1 MNAMLSICIPTYNH
15 AKDLAA
21 MLKNLVSLPSF
32 ADDVEVV
39 ISDNASTDETHVIGE
54 RFAAEHSGK
63 INYFRNAENVRD
75 ANFALA
81 LARGTGKFL
90 KLANDTLLFSEA
102 GLRQLLDATK
112 QFSSLEAP
120 PVLFFSNQTKP
131 LRQVSCDSLDAFVR
145 EVSFQSTWIGSFGIW
160 KEDFDRF
167 SDFSRMHE
175 LQLSQLDVLCRMVVQ
190 RKHAEVFNFK
200 FADPYPRPNKGDY
213 NLTQIFGINYFT
225 ILGPYVSAG
234 DILPATFAL
243 ERKRMFRRHLM
254 PFYLT
259 YSHAFTASGYI
270 TKLFKDYKTDPV
282 YWLALPFVS
291 LTTLIKT
298 MKKPLSK
305 LAELWNAALRI
316 APHPFFWLGWKRR
329 NRHNMTAPVNVF
341 DPSRVSVGKGTYGGI
356 EVYTYGASDAKL
368 MIGSYV
374 SIGPKVRFMLSGEH
388 RTDTITTY
396 PFRAYDPVN
405 PECEDI
411 SKGPVIV
418 KDDVW
423 IGMGATI
430 LSGVTIGQGAV
441 IAAGAV
447 VTKDVEP
454 YAIVGGVPAKLIR
467 YRFPETLRTKLL
479 SVDWST
485 VSSERASALK
495 ESLASPVSDT
505 NVDELIARINSN
517 QS

>member
-1 MNAMLSICIPTYNH
+1 MNPTLSICIPTYNH

-39 ISDNASTDETHVIGE
+39 ISDNASTDATQSVGE
-54 RFAAEHSGK
+54 RFAAEHPGK
-63 INYFRNAENVRD
+63 VSYFRNAENVWD
-75 ANFALA
+75 ANFGLA
-81 LARGTGKFL
+81 LSRGTGKFL

-102 GLRQLLDATK
+102 GLRQMIDAVKGYADTDN
-112 QFSSLEAP
+112 P
-120 PVLFFSNQTKP
+120 PVLFFSNQS
-131 LRQVSCDSLDAFVR
+131 RQQTQVTCNSLDAFVR

-160 KEDFDRF
+160 KADFDKLQ
-167 SDFSRMHE
+167 DFGRMSK
-175 LQLSQLDVLCRMVVQ
+175 LQLSQLDVLCRTITN
-190 RKHAEVFNFK
+190 RKQAEVFNFK

-213 NLTQIFGINYFT
+213 NLTQIFGVNYFT
-225 ILGPYVSAG
+225 ILSPYTATG
-234 DILPATFAL
+234 DLSPKTL
-243 ERKRMFRRHLM
+243 LVERRRMLRSHLL

-259 YSHAFTASGYI
+259 YSHAFNASGYI
-270 TKLFKDYKTDPV
+270 TKLFKSYKTDPI
-282 YWLALPFVS
+282 YWLALPFVT

-298 MKKPLSK
+298 MKTPFAKLS
-305 LAELWNAALRI
+305 ELWNAALRI
-316 APHPFFWLGWKRR
+316 APHPFFWLNWKRR
-329 NRHNMTAPVNVF
+329 NRNNMTAPVNVF
-341 DPSRVSVGKGTYGGI
+341 DPSRVSVGKGSYGGI
-356 EVYTYGASDAKL
+356 EIYTYGAPEAKL

-374 SIGPKVRFMLSGEH
+374 SIGPEVRFMLSGEH

-396 PFRAYDPVN
+396 PFKAYDPVT

-411 SKGPVIV
+411 CKGPVIV

-430 LSGVTIGQGAV
+430 LSGVTIGQGAI

-467 YRFPETLRTKLL
+467 YRFSEPIRRKLL
-479 SVDWST
+479 SLNWSEFNAKKARSIQT
-485 VSSERASALK
+485 TLET
-495 ESLASPVSDT
+495 PVSEAT
-505 NVDELIARINSN
+505 VDNLLAQI
-517 QS
+517 